1 VIVRCRT
8 PLRLGLA
15 GGGTDVSPYC
25 DTFGGAVLNAT
36 IDLYAHCTIEPSLDG
51 KIRFVAIDR
60 NEEVEFDI
68 SAGSPQDCTL
78 SLHAAA
84 YNRIVSD
91 FNKGAPLA
99 VTVSTYCEAP
109 AGSGLGSSST
119 LVVSMIQ
126 AYAEY
131 LSLGLGDYDVA
142 TEGVRINTPLRL
154 VASILWSSI
163 RMIGCW

>member
-25 DTFGGAVLNAT
+25 DTFGGAVLNGT
-36 IDLYAHCTIEPSLDG
+36 IDLYAHCTIEPSADG
-51 KIRFVAIDR
+51 KVRFVAIDR
-60 NEEVEFDI
+60 NETVEFEA
-68 SAGSPQDCTL
+68 SAVLPQKCAL

-84 YNRIVSD
+84 YNRVVAD
-91 FNKGAPLA
+91 FNNGVPLA

-126 AYAEY
+126 AFAEY
-131 LSLGLGDYDVA
+131 LSLGLGEYDVA
-142 TEGVRINTPLRL
+142 KLAFVVE
-154 VASILWSSI
+154 
-163 RMIGCW
+163 